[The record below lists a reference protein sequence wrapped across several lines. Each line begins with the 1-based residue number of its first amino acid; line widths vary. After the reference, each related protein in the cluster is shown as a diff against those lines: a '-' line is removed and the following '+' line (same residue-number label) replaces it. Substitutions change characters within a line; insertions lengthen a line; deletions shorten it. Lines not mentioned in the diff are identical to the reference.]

1 MESFIIIGYSLLFLF
16 AVFLIIKKAVS
27 EGIDSSKEI
36 KLLKKEIIALKKQ
49 LKMESQSD
57 QENCLFNKKV

>member
-36 KLLKKEIIALKKQ
+36 KLLKKERIALKKQ

>member
-1 MESFIIIGYSLLFLF
+1 
-16 AVFLIIKKAVS
+16 VFLIIKKAVS